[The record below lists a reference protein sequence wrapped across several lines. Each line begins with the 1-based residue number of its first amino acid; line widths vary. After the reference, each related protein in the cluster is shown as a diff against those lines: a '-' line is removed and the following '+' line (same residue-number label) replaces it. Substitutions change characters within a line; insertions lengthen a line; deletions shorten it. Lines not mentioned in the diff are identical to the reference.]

1 LSHFSKILSWY
12 EVHKRDLLRRKT
24 RDPYYILRSEVMSQ
38 QTQISRI
45 IPKTEACLQT
55 FPTIERLAKAKP
67 AEVFADVVRAW
78 A

>member
-1 LSHFSKILSWY
+1 
-12 EVHKRDLLRRKT
+12 
-24 RDPYYILRSEVMSQ
+24 MSQ